1 MGEGMRHLT
10 EEELIEHYCA
20 GDLRVRGFL
29 KTEAELHMQACN
41 QCARAYQ
48 EIVRVLGAVHG
59 PEPPVRSADYGT
71 QVWQAIQGQL
81 PEYRT
86 KRKWSEVFWTP
97 FAHKFVYAA
106 AALLL
111 FAGTFFAGKYWERMH
126 APHEQANVLPPQ
138 QVKERV
144 VLLVLD
150 SHLDRSE
157 RLLVQLNH
165 AGDGP
170 GAALEPV
177 DLPLQSEARQLLADN
192 RLYRGSVSQTKDPL
206 LANALDHLERVLL
219 EVSNSPDKLDSE
231 EIARIEKEL
240 NTDGLLFQIRVLRA
254 RVSGRE
260 AGTESDTT
268 KGRTI

>member
-1 MGEGMRHLT
+1 MKHLT
-10 EEELIEHYCA
+10 EEELIEHYWA
-20 GDLRVRGFL
+20 GDLRARGFL
-29 KTEAELHMQACN
+29 KTEAELHLQACD
-41 QCARAYQ
+41 QCRKAYQ
-48 EIVRVLGAVHG
+48 EIFRMFGAVHG
-59 PEPPVRSADYGT
+59 PEPPTRPADYGA
-71 QVWQAIQGQL
+71 QVWQAIQGHL

-86 KRKWSEVFWTP
+86 KRKWSEFFWP
-97 FAHKFVYAA
+97 HFAPKFAYAV

-111 FAGTFFAGKYWERMH
+111 LAGTFFAGKYWERMH
-126 APHEQANVLPPQ
+126 ALHEQAAAPAAAPPQ

-144 VLLVLD
+144 VLFVLD
-150 SHLDRSE
+150 GHLDRSE
-157 RLLVQLNH
+157 RLLVQLSH
-165 AGDGP
+165 AGDEA
-170 GAALEPV
+170 GATEAAV

-192 RLYRGSVSQTKDPL
+192 RLYRESMAQNKDPL

-260 AGTESDTT
+260 TDKESVT

>member
-1 MGEGMRHLT
+1 MKHLT
-10 EEELIEHYCA
+10 EEELIERYCA
-20 GDLRVRGFL
+20 GNLRTRGFL
-29 KTEAELHMQACN
+29 KTEAELHLQACN
-41 QCARAYQ
+41 QCTKAYQ
-48 EIVRVLGAVHG
+48 EIVRMLGAVHG
-59 PEPPVRSADYGT
+59 PEPPARPAEYGA
-71 QVWQAIQGQL
+71 QVWQSIQGQL
-81 PEYRT
+81 PQYRT
-86 KRKWSEVFWTP
+86 KRKWSEVFWP
-97 FAHKFVYAA
+97 SFAPKFAYAA

-111 FAGTFFAGKYWERMH
+111 LAGTFFAGKYWERKYAH
-126 APHEQANVLPPQ
+126 PEQAEAPPQ

-144 VLLVLD
+144 VLFVLD
-150 SHLDRSE
+150 GHLDRSE

-165 AGDGP
+165 AGDGA
-170 GAALEPV
+170 GAAEEAV

-192 RLYRGSVSQTKDPL
+192 RLYRGSVSQSKDPL

-260 AGTESDTT
+260 AETKSDTT